1 MASLT
6 KYTYVLLI
14 TSFISL
20 HILKITFINVFLLIK
35 LYFKKLQNDFGKS
48 AYITKLNYIY
58 FYTTVIF

>member
-6 KYTYVLLI
+6 KYIYVLLI

-20 HILKITFINVFLLIK
+20 HILKITFINLFLLIK

-48 AYITKLNYIY
+48 AYITKLIYID